1 MAARA
6 AVGRMAALA
15 PLALMLAGCAGEGAE
30 PALPEDA
37 EVIECALAGA
47 DGFAPECGVQLI
59 GGADARELV
68 VWHPDGGFRRFER
81 LDDGRWLAPADGAD
95 GARVERADDDA
106 TVVSVAQDRYRF
118 PPAIFDHGGE

>member
-1 MAARA
+1 MVRGRA
-6 AVGRMAALA
+6 TAFA

-30 PALPEDA
+30 SALPEDA

-47 DGFAPECGVQLI
+47 DGFAPECAVQMI

-95 GARVERADDDA
+95 GARVERAGDGV
-106 TVVSVAQDRYRF
+106 TMVSVAQDRYRF
-118 PPAIFDHGGE
+118 PPAIVDHGGE